1 MTAAHITKIAI
12 NAMGGHGGGVLAN
25 WIVETAEAAGYHAQ
39 QTSVPGFAQ
48 RSGATIYYVE
58 ICPKIDGLPPPVF
71 ALMAVPGDVD
81 IVIASELAE
90 GGRAVLRGL
99 VTKDRTTLIT
109 SSHREYT
116 TEEKLSRFDA
126 RRNPQ
131 AIFDSCARAAKK
143 FIAFDMREAAD
154 QSGCLVSAV
163 LFGALAGSN
172 ALPFGRDDFEATIRN
187 NEIAV
192 NANLK
197 GFDLGFRLAAAGTQ
211 QMPAAPLPRAVRTT
225 GKLAGDL
232 AERIVRE
239 FPASMEELLRLGA
252 ARLVEYQNAAYARLY
267 LDRVARIVKLDDA
280 ARGYELSKETARLLA
295 LRMAHED
302 VIRVADIKTRRRR
315 FAEVTRDNRLEPDG
329 VWDVVEYF
337 APRPVEVFDLLPAAL
352 GRRLA
357 ASPAANRIL
366 GRMLSGGFEI
376 RTSRL
381 PGFIMLYLIGRLK
394 WMRPRSLAHA
404 VETAFIESWLKL
416 VEDCA
421 NDYDLALEAAKLLSL
436 VRGYG
441 STLQRGRSNYE
452 TIVAAIPRLGG
463 RADAATRL
471 ARLREAALADEDGKT
486 LARALSEI
494 IDVTEAA

>member
-25 WIVETAEAAGYHAQ
+25 WIVETAEDAGYYAQ
-39 QTSVPGFAQ
+39 VTSVPGFAQ

-58 ICPKIDGLPPPVF
+58 ICPKLEGMPPPVF
-71 ALMAVPGDVD
+71 ALMAVAGDVD

-90 GGRAVLRGL
+90 GGRAVLRSL
-99 VTKDRTTLIT
+99 VTDRTTLIT

-116 TEEKLSRFDA
+116 TEEKLPRFDA
-126 RRNPQ
+126 RRNPA
-131 AIFDSCARAAKK
+131 AIFDSCARAAKQ
-143 FIAFDMREAAD
+143 FIAFDMREAAN

-172 ALPFGRDDFEATIRN
+172 ALPFGRDTFEATIRN

-192 NANLK
+192 EANLK

-211 QMPAAPLPRAVRTT
+211 QMQAAPLPRAVRTT
-225 GKLAGDL
+225 GKLASDL
-232 AERIVRE
+232 AERISKE

-252 ARLVEYQNAAYARLY
+252 ARLVEYQNAPYARLY

-280 ARGYELSKETARLLA
+280 ARSYELSKETARLLA

-315 FAEVTRDNRLEPDG
+315 FADVTHDNRLEPDG
-329 VWDVVEYF
+329 VWDVTEYF
-337 APRPVEVFDLLPAAL
+337 APRPIEVFDLLPAGL

-366 GRMLSGGFEI
+366 GRMLAGGFEI

-394 WMRPRSLAHA
+394 WLRPRSLAHA
-404 VETAFIESWLKL
+404 METAFIESWLKL

-421 NDYDLALEAAKLLSL
+421 NDYDFALEAAKLLSL

-441 STLQRGRSNYE
+441 STLERGRSNYE
-452 TIVAAIPRLGG
+452 AIVDVIPRLHG
-463 RADAATRL
+463 RADAAARL
-471 ARLREAALADEDGKT
+471 AALREAALADEYGKT
-486 LARALSEI
+486 LAKALAEV
-494 IDVTEAA
+494 IDITEAA